1 MSIITTIM
9 MRNAMST
16 TTAMTRNAMGITT
29 TITMRNAM
37 SITTAMT
44 RNAMGIITMM
54 SAVMSITIIMQTRCL
69 PAGEWKPLFR

>member
-1 MSIITTIM
+1 
-9 MRNAMST
+9 MST

-54 SAVMSITIIMQTRCL
+54 AAVMSITIIM
-69 PAGEWKPLFR
+69 

>member
-1 MSIITTIM
+1 
-9 MRNAMST
+9 
-16 TTAMTRNAMGITT
+16 
-29 TITMRNAM
+29 M

-54 SAVMSITIIMQTRCL
+54 AAVMSITIIIMQTRCL

>member
-1 MSIITTIM
+1 MSI
-9 MRNAMST
+9 
-16 TTAMTRNAMGITT
+16 T

-37 SITTAMT
+37 SISNTMMSRDMSIINTKMT

-54 SAVMSITIIMQTRCL
+54 AAVMSITIIMQTRCL